1 MANNISTSPHSW
13 VLSLES
19 CFKNHQSSINNLQS
33 TIFNLQLTIFNPPL
47 PKKVRSGKSLFII
60 RYSKYKFN
68 SSMQGNL
75 FTPTFLRA
83 STFPLQTP
91 KIHSCIRGQQ
101 YFDFP
106 RFLSLESWVLSL
118 ESWILNLESRI
129 LNLAS
134 KNHSCIR
141 GQQYFVPNS
150 INFGKNNTST
160 FDFYLLIIIL

>member
-106 RFLSLESWVLSL
+106 RFLSLESWILLQKSSIFNQQSSIFNQQSSTRPYLRRYVRASRYSL
-118 ESWILNLESRI
+118 
-129 LNLAS
+129 
-134 KNHSCIR
+134 
-141 GQQYFVPNS
+141 FVNQSANS
-150 INFGKNNTST
+150 LHLYKIT
-160 FDFYLLIIIL
+160 